1 MVSGL
6 DEQEFSFTAHL
17 LPIDRGILET
27 IYVRTRNI
35 NAGEELLDIYHR
47 QYQSEK
53 FVRFYPPGSLPDISA
68 VNRTNFCDIGLKFDA
83 GDRTRRHR
91 QRHRQSGEGRR
102 GPSHSEYESDART
115 ARKRR
120 ACCEDIVKALIK
132 LGGTLLDAPESRRRL
147 AEEIARAVRDG
158 LEAVVVH
165 GGGKQMTRYLAD
177 RGVESRFVNGLRV
190 TTPEVLDAVLKVLA
204 GSVNQELVAALV
216 ACGAPAVGLSG
227 MDALLTEARPISD
240 DLGFVGKPV
249 RSDPRL
255 LHALIEFKY
264 LPVVACVA
272 GDRQGNFFNVNADQM
287 AVSVA
292 SALQVDKLLFLTD
305 VDGVRGQDNQIRST
319 LSSEQCRDFIETGV
333 ATGGM
338 RAKLESAVEALE
350 AGISEVVIAPGAS
363 PDIVAKLL
371 AGEAIG
377 TRLVAPVG
385 SLRHA

>member
-1 MVSGL
+1 M
-6 DEQEFSFTAHL
+6 
-17 LPIDRGILET
+17 
-27 IYVRTRNI
+27 
-35 NAGEELLDIYHR
+35 
-47 QYQSEK
+47 
-53 FVRFYPPGSLPDISA
+53 
-68 VNRTNFCDIGLKFDA
+68 
-83 GDRTRRHR
+83 
-91 QRHRQSGEGRR
+91 
-102 GPSHSEYESDART
+102 
-115 ARKRR
+115 
-120 ACCEDIVKALIK
+120 KALIK
-132 LGGTLLDAPESRRRL
+132 LGGTLLDAPESRGRL

-177 RGVESRFVNGLRV
+177 RGVESRFINGLRV

-216 ACGAPAVGLSG
+216 ACGVPAVGLSG

-240 DLGFVGKPV
+240 ELGFVGKPV

-272 GDRQGNFFNVNADQM
+272 GDREGHFFNVNADQM

-305 VDGVRGQDNQIRST
+305 VDGVRDQDNQIRST
-319 LSSEQCRDFIETGV
+319 LNLDQCRDFIENGV

-338 RAKLESAVEALE
+338 RAKLESAAEALE
-350 AGISEVVIAPGAS
+350 AGIPEVVIAPGAS
-363 PDIVAKLL
+363 TDIVARLL
-371 AGEAIG
+371 AGHAIG
-377 TRLVAPVG
+377 TRLVSRQGA
-385 SLRHA
+385 SLHV